1 MANQA
6 KSQSQ
11 REYPLGVKAY
21 KKSVERP
28 SAFKKAAEAI
38 RAIDHP
44 LRSQMIDFLE
54 SNPNSCVT
62 DIYIKMRLEQSVASQ
77 HLKILRDAGLVE
89 ADRHGKNFLYRVKE
103 RKDLVVALAK
113 SF

>member
-1 MANQA
+1 MSNQA
-6 KSQSQ
+6 KSKPQ
-11 REYPLGVKAY
+11 REYPMGVKSY
-21 KKSVERP
+21 KSSVERSP
-28 SAFKKAAEAI
+28 AMKKAAEAI

-77 HLKILRDAGLVE
+77 HLRILRDAGLVS
-89 ADRHGKNFLYRVKE
+89 E